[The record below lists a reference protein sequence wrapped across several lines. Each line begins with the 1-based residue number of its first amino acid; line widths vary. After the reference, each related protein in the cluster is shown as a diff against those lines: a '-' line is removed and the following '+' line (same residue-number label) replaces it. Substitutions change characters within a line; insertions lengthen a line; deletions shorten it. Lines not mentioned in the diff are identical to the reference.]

1 MQRQNKQRLKDL
13 TCLSAARK
21 KKKLK
26 FQLAK
31 VEETVLCERLK
42 KRNFS
47 VPVSSVL
54 SEKKT

>member
-21 KKKLK
+21 KKELK

-42 KRNFS
+42 N
-47 VPVSSVL
+47 
-54 SEKKT
+54 EI